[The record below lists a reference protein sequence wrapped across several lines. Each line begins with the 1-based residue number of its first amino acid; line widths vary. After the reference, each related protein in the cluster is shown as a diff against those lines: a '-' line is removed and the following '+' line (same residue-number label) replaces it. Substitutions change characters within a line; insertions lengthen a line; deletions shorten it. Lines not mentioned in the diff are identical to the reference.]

1 MYSARKSLKSS
12 NLSVLHNDSVGVKK
26 AKDAQTL
33 IFSGFFLFSKTAG
46 PGSNPGTPAD
56 PQTQNKVFADFF
68 TYDGHAVSLW

>member
-12 NLSVLHNDSVGVKK
+12 NLSVLHNDSVGVQK

-46 PGSNPGTPAD
+46 PGSNSGAPAMSSE
-56 PQTQNKVFADFF
+56 T
-68 TYDGHAVSLW
+68 

>member
-12 NLSVLHNDSVGVKK
+12 NLSVLHNDSVGVQK

-46 PGSNPGTPAD
+46 PGSNPGAPA
-56 PQTQNKVFADFF
+56 KV
-68 TYDGHAVSLW
+68 